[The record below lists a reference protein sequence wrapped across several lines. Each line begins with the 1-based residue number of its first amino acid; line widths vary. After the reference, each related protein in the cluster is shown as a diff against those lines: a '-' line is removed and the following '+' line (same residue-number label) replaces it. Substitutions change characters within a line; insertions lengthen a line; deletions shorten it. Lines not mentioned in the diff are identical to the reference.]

1 MPWPRALIAGLA
13 VGFISS
19 LFGVGGGVVLIP
31 TLLYFS
37 NLPAHAISATSQF
50 GILLTSPVGFVTHY
64 LQRDIN
70 WSYVVPMVIGGLLGG
85 PIGARLSLR
94 LKSAG
99 LLLLVAFALFL
110 AAIALIVRHL
120 VH

>member
-1 MPWPRALIAGLA
+1 
-13 VGFISS
+13 
-19 LFGVGGGVVLIP
+19 
-31 TLLYFS
+31 
-37 NLPAHAISATSQF
+37 
-50 GILLTSPVGFVTHY
+50 
-64 LQRDIN
+64 
-70 WSYVVPMVIGGLLGG
+70 MVIGGLLGG